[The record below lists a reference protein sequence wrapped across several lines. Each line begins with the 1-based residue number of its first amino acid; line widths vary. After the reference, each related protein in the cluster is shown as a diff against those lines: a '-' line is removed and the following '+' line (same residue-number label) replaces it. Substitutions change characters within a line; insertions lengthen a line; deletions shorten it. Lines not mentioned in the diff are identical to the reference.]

1 MIYKRILK
9 LKSWKRK
16 FFLICIDLNSLIF
29 AVWLSFWLRL
39 SDPFSVFL
47 QNSLWIIPL
56 ICSVALPVYIFTG
69 YYRGLLSYT
78 TSLFIYKS
86 SISVSLIV
94 LSTLIIGNLFN
105 LVMPPLSIWPLTYL
119 ITIGINGII
128 RIVLRDYVRSISS
141 GNGKIQNV
149 VVYGAG
155 SAGAQLIN
163 SLRTVRNYK
172 IKFLVDDNKNLW
184 NRNIGGIKIYS
195 PEYLKKSNHK
205 LDNILLA
212 IPSLSIKK
220 RRQIIQNIQKLG
232 FSILEVPSIEEIADG
247 RAKIDN
253 LRRIDIEDLLERNVV
268 EPIPELLQKGIKDK
282 VILITGAGGS
292 IGSEISSQIIQMKPS
307 KLILIDIN
315 EKNLYELNN
324 NLKKYENSEKINYV
338 LGNMVNV
345 KLMKKIISENKIDLI
360 FHTAAYKHVNI
371 VEDNPLQGLYNN
383 VISSFVI
390 CKLAAF
396 LKVPK
401 VILISSDKAV
411 RPSNIMG
418 ASKRVSELLFQAFN
432 DQFPDICFSMV
443 RFGNVLNSSGSVIPL
458 FKKQI
463 KNLSP
468 ITITHPEVIRY
479 FMTIKEA
486 SQLVIQSSALAKG
499 GEVFLLDMGEPVK
512 IISLAKQM
520 IYFSG
525 LTIKNDENP
534 NGDIEIVFTGLKP
547 GEKLYEELL
556 IDDNSKVTSHPLIYK
571 AEENFL
577 EYDKI
582 IILIKKIEKS
592 LINLDL
598 EKSLNLLK
606 EIVPEWQ
613 RSSTN

>member
-1 MIYKRILK
+1 MIYNRILK

-16 FFLICIDLNSLIF
+16 LILIFVDLICLIF

-56 ICSVALPVYIFTG
+56 ICFIAAPIYILTG
-69 YYRGLLSYT
+69 YYRGLLKYT

-86 SISVSLIV
+86 SISVSLII
-94 LSTLIIGNLFN
+94 LITFIIGNFFKQI
-105 LVMPPLSIWPLTYL
+105 MPPLSIWPLTYL
-119 ITIGINGII
+119 ITLGINGIV
-128 RIVLRDYVRSISS
+128 RIVIRDYVRSLSF
-141 GNGKIQNV
+141 GRGKIQNV

-163 SLRTVRNYK
+163 SLRTIRNYR
-172 IKFLVDDNKNLW
+172 IKFIVDDNKNLW
-184 NRNIGGIKIYS
+184 KRNIGGIKIYS
-195 PEYLKKSNHK
+195 PEYLKKSNYK
-205 LDNILLA
+205 IDNILLA
-212 IPSLSIKK
+212 IPSLSITK
-220 RRQIIQNIQKLG
+220 RRQIINNIQKIG
-232 FSILEVPSIEEIADG
+232 FPILEVPSLEEITDG
-247 RAKIDN
+247 RAQIDN

-268 EPIPELLQKGIKDK
+268 EPIPELLQRAIKDK

-292 IGSEISSQIIQMKPS
+292 IGSEISLQIIKRKPK

-315 EKNLYELNN
+315 EKNLYELIN
-324 NLKKYENSEKINYV
+324 NLQNYNNSENIKYV
-338 LGNMVNV
+338 LGNIVDVN
-345 KLMKKIISENKIDLI
+345 LMKKLISENKIDLI
-360 FHTAAYKHVNI
+360 FHTAAYKHVNL
-371 VEDNPLQGLYNN
+371 VEDNPIQGLYNN
-383 VISSFVI
+383 IFSSFVI
-390 CKLAAF
+390 CKISAL

-432 DQFPDICFSMV
+432 DKYPDICFSMV

-463 KNLSP
+463 KELSP

-499 GEVFLLDMGEPVK
+499 GEVFLLDMGEPIK
-512 IISLAKQM
+512 ILTLAEQMISL
-520 IYFSG
+520 SG
-525 LTIKNDENP
+525 LTIKNDENL
-534 NGDIEIVFTGLKP
+534 NGDIEIMFTGLRP

-556 IDDNSKVTSHPLIYK
+556 INDNSKITSHPLIFK
-571 AEENFL
+571 AEEHFIN
-577 EYDKI
+577 YDKI
-582 IILIKKIEKS
+582 LVLINKLEKS

-598 EKSLNLLK
+598 EKSLSFLK

-613 RSSTN
+613 RSV

>member
-16 FFLICIDLNSLIF
+16 FILIFVDLNSLIF

-172 IKFLVDDNKNLW
+172 IKFIVDDNKNLW

-220 RRQIIQNIQKLG
+220 RRQIIQNIQKIG

-324 NLKKYENSEKINYV
+324 KLKKHENSENINYV

-345 KLMKKIISENKIDLI
+345 KLMKKIISENNIDLI

-463 KNLSP
+463 KNFSP

-520 IYFSG
+520 ISLSG
-525 LTIKNDENP
+525 LTIKNDKNP

-613 RSSTN
+613 RSSIN